1 MANYSQE
8 TIAQARAF
16 DNAAAPEKMRVHA
29 LAKAL
34 GIQSKDVIRELDTA
48 GVPDKRAQSAVS
60 ADERAKVIAAVTAGA
75 QDSTDG
81 DKKPAQKKTAKKAA
95 KKPAKKTPAKA
106 ARTAAKKT
114 TAPAE
119 QVSQAP
125 KAEETSTDTAAPE
138 AAQATES
145 TDEKSAEPKKAA
157 RKSAKQTTRRRSSGK
172 QNVQQADQQS
182 EPAGETKKAE
192 QTAAPK
198 KAESKKTEPKKTEP
212 KVEQAADATA
222 ADQAAEEKAPEAKKA
237 APKRRR
243 RVSARSAPKSEAP
256 AAAKTEAPSE
266 EDSRTEAQTEAE
278 VLDAAG
284 SEPRPPQVRT
294 RRRTRRTVRRT
305 TTSADGSTQSVQGSQ
320 ELFSES
326 NEDGS
331 SSQSEA
337 AEITETT
344 VDAPI
349 FQAPKSVENN
359 RGSKNTRTDR
369 TDRADR
375 SDSEVIDVEPTDV
388 TVTKDDRSESG
399 DEENNRSQRSRR
411 RRRGR
416 GRGRSSENQQEA
428 TAEAETQ
435 EEPEAESAPAPK
447 NPAKP
452 EPKEQQ
458 STVRDEQDV
467 EGGEGDVVKQTAEPT
482 AIKGSTRL
490 EAQRRRRADR
500 REQSKKRH
508 VISEAE
514 FLARRESVERTMVV
528 RDRQRHDHSGT
539 VTQVGVL
546 EDDLLVE
553 HMVTSET
560 EESQI
565 GNIYLGRVQNVLPS
579 MEAAFIDI
587 GHDRNG
593 VLYSA
598 DVNWRALGPEGKSRR
613 IERFL
618 KSGDQVLVQV
628 SKDPIGHKGP
638 RLTTQISFAG
648 RFLVYVPDGQSA
660 GISRKLPEPERK
672 RLKRILKEVTP
683 EGAGTIV
690 RTAAEGVE
698 QEAIAGDIARLE
710 KQWNDI
716 STRAEEAKARKGA
729 KPLALYE
736 EPDLLLKVVRDI
748 FNEDFSSL
756 VVQGGDSWRTVKG
769 YVDEVAPDLADR
781 VHRYLPRDHGGTDV
795 FDEYRIEEQIE
806 KALDRKVWLPSG
818 GSLIIDR
825 TEAMTV
831 IDVNTGKFTGS
842 GGNLEETVTRN
853 NLEAAEEIV
862 RQMRLRDLGGM
873 IVVDFIDM
881 VLPEN
886 QDLVLR
892 RVKEA
897 LGRDRTR
904 HEVSEVTSLGLVQ
917 MTRKRL
923 GTGLL
928 ETFSTECKTCRG
940 TGYLIHEDPVE
951 HEHELPRTKRS
962 QRPHD
967 KDDAPKKSE
976 KKPLPDASRPHTP
989 STSTKDQSKDSQESE
1004 QKDSR
1009 DSRDNQESKDGQE
1022 QGQSQSKSS
1031 QRRRRRRANQRRAA
1045 EAEQQEQQ
1053 EPSDGQVAPAS
1064 TSGEVWS
1071 DDDDYFV
1078 TESSA
1083 QREEEERADEAAL
1096 GVIDSIFVT
1105 ASDKDD
1111 EALDPIAA
1119 VVAAATAE
1127 AAEKDPDEP
1136 SDDRYVSEVSRRRS
1150 RRRVVR
1156 QDQKPEQKRAPKQGS
1171 AKGPKAQ
1178 QKQAPKAAE
1187 QKAPEKPEKTVEPI
1201 AEAAV
1206 KAVGS
1211 AETGAKG
1218 ETYQEAVEKFEAS
1231 PRRRRPTRGKSRSDH
1246 APDPATFETEAPAK
1260 DEQKAEKPQQK
1271 SEQKSEAKAG
1281 TSSASSRRRRRVV
1294 RKNTPADAQGADEQ
1308 QPEAQQT
1315 LAEAPVKKN
1324 EKVETGSSV
1333 SGAKGSSRGNSGGN
1347 RSSRSRRRVVRK
1359 NS

>member
-1 MANYSQE
+1 MAPYSQE
-8 TIAQARAF
+8 TIEQARAF

-34 GIQSKDVIRELDTA
+34 GIQSKDVIRELDAA
-48 GVPDKRAQSAVS
+48 GIPNKRAQSAVS
-60 ADERAKVIAAVTAGA
+60 ADDRAKVIAAVTAGA
-75 QDSTDG
+75 ESTAEEGAKNSTAG

-95 KKPAKKTPAKA
+95 NKQAKKQANKA
-106 ARTAAKKT
+106 PVKSAEKTEKKSAGKTSKT
-114 TAPAE
+114 TEANADEAPAE
-119 QVSQAP
+119 AAETAVSAEAS
-125 KAEETSTDTAAPE
+125 AEEKA
-138 AAQATES
+138 
-145 TDEKSAEPKKAA
+145 AEPTKAVRKTAKK
-157 RKSAKQTTRRRSSGK
+157 TTRRRSGAK
-172 QNVQQADQQS
+172 NTQQS
-182 EPAGETKKAE
+182 AQNPEAEETPASESA
-192 QTAAPK
+192 
-198 KAESKKTEPKKTEP
+198 AESTNAQSTTADNDEPE
-212 KVEQAADATA
+212 V
-222 ADQAAEEKAPEAKKA
+222 KKA

-243 RVSARSAPKSEAP
+243 RVTAQSAPKTEAP
-256 AAAKTEAPSE
+256 AAPSVDAPSE
-266 EDSRTEAQTEAE
+266 EDSHVEAQTEAE
-278 VLDAAG
+278 VLDAVV

-331 SSQSEA
+331 HSESET
-337 AEITETT
+337 AEIVETT

-359 RGSKNTRTDR
+359 RASNRGGGKSRN
-369 TDRADR
+369 DR
-375 SDSEVIDVEPTDV
+375 SENDVIDQVIDVEPTEV
-388 TVTKDDRSESG
+388 TVTKDDRSETDG
-399 DEENNRSQRSRR
+399 DENNRPQRSRR

-416 GRGRSSENQQEA
+416 GRGRSSENQA
-428 TAEAETQ
+428 TPQASQ
-435 EEPEAESAPAPK
+435 
-447 NPAKP
+447 
-452 EPKEQQ
+452 QQ
-458 STVRDEQDV
+458 SNEPQSSEAQTHEPQVTSREEEVVDR
-467 EGGEGDVVKQTAEPT
+467 GEGDVVKQTEEPI

-546 EDDLLVE
+546 EDNLLVE

-690 RTAAEGVE
+690 RTAAEGVD

-716 STRAEEAKARKGA
+716 SARAEEAKARKGA

-756 VVQGGDSWRTVKG
+756 IVQGGDSWRTVKG

-781 VHRYLPRDHGGTDV
+781 VHRYLPRDHGGVDV

-962 QRPHD
+962 PRPHD
-967 KDDAPKKSE
+967 KDEAPRKNE
-976 KKPLPDASRPHTP
+976 KTSLPDAHRTP
-989 STSTKDQSKDSQESE
+989 SSATTDQHQDSAESE
-1004 QKDSR
+1004 KR
-1009 DSRDNQESKDGQE
+1009 DAQGAPEHNDGQE
-1022 QGQSQSKSS
+1022 RGQSQSRSS

-1045 EAEQQEQQ
+1045 EAGQQAQ
-1053 EPSDGQVAPAS
+1053 SDQRVKSTQGVDDNRAS
-1064 TSGEVWS
+1064 GSGSDSASASGEVWS

-1078 TESSA
+1078 TESTA
-1083 QREEEERADEAAL
+1083 QREEELRADEAVL
-1096 GVIDSIFVT
+1096 GVIDSILVT
-1105 ASDKDD
+1105 SDDKV
-1111 EALDPIAA
+1111 EEELDPIAA

-1136 SDDRYVSEVSRRRS
+1136 SDDRYVPGVSRRRG

-1156 QDQKPEQKRAPKQGS
+1156 QDSVQEQEP
-1171 AKGPKAQ
+1171 
-1178 QKQAPKAAE
+1178 KQAPKAE
-1187 QKAPEKPEKTVEPI
+1187 QSQ
-1201 AEAAV
+1201 
-1206 KAVGS
+1206 GS
-1211 AETGAKG
+1211 RKG
-1218 ETYQEAVEKFEAS
+1218 QTYQEAMEKFEAS

-1246 APDPATFETEAPAK
+1246 APNPADFESEAPATATVSTDK
-1260 DEQKAEKPQQK
+1260 PEGKSEPKPVQKAEPK
-1271 SEQKSEAKAG
+1271 SEQKVERTVR
-1281 TSSASSRRRRRVV
+1281 TSSSSRRRRRRVV
-1294 RKNTPADAQGADEQ
+1294 RKITTATAQNAEQ
-1308 QPEAQQT
+1308 QQEKAQESQ
-1315 LAEAPVKKN
+1315 AEAPVKKSG
-1324 EKVETGSSV
+1324 KVAQETSG
-1333 SGAKGSSRGNSGGN
+1333 SGAKVSSRGSSGGN
-1347 RSSRSRRRVVRK
+1347 RSGRSRRRVVRK
-1359 NS
+1359 NN